1 MKKVVLFWLAAATI
15 LLGGCAKGVKTGIND
30 AAKRYI
36 EAYVQTYYPT
46 ARATALGSYI
56 IDSRTGSGPAA
67 GDADSYPYL
76 YVDYSAWTLD
86 GQLIYS
92 TDVDLMKKTGLYS
105 TSIFC
110 GPAMWFRTNDN
121 LMVGLDE
128 IVSSMNEGGEV
139 TALIPGWLA
148 TKTRYKTA
156 KEYIENVEASSSTAI
171 YNIRL
176 VNRISDVA
184 KWQVDSIGRYLS
196 HNFPFKSV
204 SDSSANGLYIIP
216 VDTPSQETHQLDST
230 FYVNYIGRLLD
241 GTVFDTNIKDTAKVY
256 GLYSSSRTYGPTSV
270 KVSKSSEDENETTV
284 SFGGSTPITGF
295 AYALKK
301 IHKNEK
307 IVTIFYSNHGYG
319 ANGTGSIPAYSP
331 LRFDIEAVEKK

>member
-1 MKKVVLFWLAAATI
+1 MKKVIFWFAAAA
-15 LLGGCAKGVKTGIND
+15 LLLSGCAKGVKTGTND
-30 AAKRYI
+30 ATKRYI
-36 EAYVQTYYPT
+36 EAFAQTYYPT
-46 ARATALGSYI
+46 AKTTALGSYI
-56 IDSRTGSGPAA
+56 IESKTGSGPAV
-67 GDADSYPYL
+67 GDAETYPFV
-76 YVDYSAWTLD
+76 YVDYSAWDLD
-86 GQLIYS
+86 GQLVYS

-105 TSIFC
+105 ASTYC
-110 GPAMWFRTNDN
+110 GPAVWYRLDTS
-121 LMVGLDE
+121 LLAGLDE

-148 TKTRYKTA
+148 TNNRYDTA
-156 KEYIENVEASSSTAI
+156 QGYLDNVDGASTSAI
-171 YNIRL
+171 YNVKLIS
-176 VNRISDVA
+176 RISDLG
-184 KWQVDSIGRYLS
+184 KWQIDSIGRYLS
-196 HNFPFKSV
+196 HNFPYKSV
-204 SDSSANGLYIIP
+204 ADSSANGMYIIP

-270 KVSKSSEDENETTV
+270 KVSKSSENENETTV

-295 AYALKK
+295 AFALKK

-319 ANGTGSIPAYSP
+319 ANSTGGIPAYSP